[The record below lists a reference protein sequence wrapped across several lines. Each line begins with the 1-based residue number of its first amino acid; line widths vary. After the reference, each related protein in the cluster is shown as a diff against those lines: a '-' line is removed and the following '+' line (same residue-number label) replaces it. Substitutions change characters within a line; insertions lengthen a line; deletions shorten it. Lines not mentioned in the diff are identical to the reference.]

1 MKKVI
6 LVIVMVLGLTSSVS
20 ASSKSGCVL
29 AQKGK
34 VTVDWTAYKTAS
46 KIGVSGTFDK
56 VDFKAVAKDGK
67 NFREILVGSSVNIDT
82 SSVNSKNTGR
92 DVKLVKFFFKQMKAN
107 TMNAKIT
114 DIKADK
120 KLKGKA
126 RTGVVTL
133 DVTMNDVTKSVPMKY
148 SYDSGVFS
156 AKGNIDIFDFS
167 ASKALSSINKACFDL
182 HKGKTWNDVSIAF
195 STNIEASLCN
205 VKPLK

>member
-1 MKKVI
+1 MKKII
-6 LVIVMVLGLTSSVS
+6 LAIVMVLGFISSVS

-34 VTVDWTAYKTAS
+34 ITVAWTAYKTAS

-56 VDFKAVAKDGK
+56 VDYKAVAKDGK

-92 DVKLVKFFFKQMKAN
+92 DVKLVKFFFKQMDSN

-120 KLKGKA
+120 KLKDKA

-133 DVTMNDVTKSVPMKY
+133 D
-148 SYDSGVFS
+148 F
-156 AKGNIDIFDFS
+156 
-167 ASKALSSINKACFDL
+167 L
-182 HKGKTWNDVSIAF
+182 
-195 STNIEASLCN
+195 E
-205 VKPLK
+205 

>member
-6 LVIVMVLGLTSSVS
+6 LVIVMVLGFTSSVS
-20 ASSKSGCVL
+20 ASTKSGCVL

-34 VTVDWTAYKTAS
+34 VTVAWTAYKTAS

-56 VDFKAVAKDGK
+56 VDYKRVVKSGK

-92 DVKLVKFFFKQMKAN
+92 DIKLVKFFFKQMNAN

-133 DVTMNDVTKSVPMKY
+133 DVTMNGVTKSVPMKY

-156 AKGNIDIFDFS
+156 AKGIIDIFDFS

-205 VKPLK
+205 IKPLK

>member
-1 MKKVI
+1 MKKI
-6 LVIVMVLGLTSSVS
+6 LLTIVLVLGFANSAN

-29 AQKGK
+29 AQKGN
-34 VTVDWTAYKTAS
+34 VTVAWTAYKTAS

-56 VDFKAVAKDGK
+56 VDYKAVAKDGK

-92 DVKLVKFFFKQMKAN
+92 DVKLVKFFFKQMDSN

-120 KLKGKA
+120 KLKDKA

-133 DVTMNDVTKSVPMKY
+133 DVTMNGITKSVPMKY
-148 SYDSGVFS
+148 SFANGIFS
-156 AKGNIDIFDFS
+156 AKGTIDIFDFS

-205 VKPLK
+205 IKPLK

>member
-6 LVIVMVLGLTSSVS
+6 LVLVMVLGFTSSVS
-20 ASSKSGCVL
+20 ASTKSGCVL

-56 VDFKAVAKDGK
+56 VDYKAVAKDGK

-92 DVKLVKFFFKQMKAN
+92 DVKLVKFFFKQMDSN

-120 KLKGKA
+120 KLKDKA

-133 DVTMNDVTKSVPMKY
+133 DVTMNGVTKSVPMKY
-148 SYDSGVFS
+148 SFANGIFS
-156 AKGNIDIFDFS
+156 AKGSIDIFDFS
-167 ASKALSSINKACFDL
+167 ASKALLSINKACFDL

-195 STNIEASLCN
+195 TTNIEASLCN
-205 VKPLK
+205 IKPLK